1 MVDFE
6 RSDYLL
12 NLELTL
18 KLKCLCIK
26 KTQLILNLLRTN
38 NSGILNMAEPI
49 TVKGSQEELY
59 AYFHLNILFKGFT
72 LQRISQAQRI

>member
-1 MVDFE
+1 MVHFE

-26 KTQLILNLLRTN
+26 KAQLILNLLRTN
-38 NSGILNMAEPI
+38 NSGTPNMAEPI

-59 AYFHLNILFKGFT
+59 AYFDLTSFLKVLH
-72 LQRISQAQRI
+72 

>member
-1 MVDFE
+1 MVHFE

-26 KTQLILNLLRTN
+26 KTLLILNLLRTN

-59 AYFHLNILFKGFT
+59 EYFDLTSFLKVLH
-72 LQRISQAQRI
+72 